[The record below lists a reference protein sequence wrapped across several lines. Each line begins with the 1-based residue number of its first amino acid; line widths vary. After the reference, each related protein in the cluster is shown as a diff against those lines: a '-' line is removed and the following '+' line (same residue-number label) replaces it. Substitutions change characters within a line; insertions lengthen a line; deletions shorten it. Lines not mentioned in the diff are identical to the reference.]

1 MLPRLRSHL
10 PTWRRA
16 LRRRRRV
23 LVGLAVAALVAAVL
37 PSMLPPSVRGADV
50 VVTDVAVE
58 PGTVLTASLLRTVR
72 IAEDLVPDGTAHEI
86 DGVLGRTVRVP
97 LDAGAP
103 VLPGM
108 LESSD
113 AAAVPDGSVLMAVPV
128 PEALVPHLRPG
139 TAIELLP
146 TDPAY
151 LADSG
156 VRARVLEVVPSRA
169 GTSALGGTAAGT
181 AEALVTIERS
191 RAGEVAHALG
201 MGAVVVTVIG

>member
-1 MLPRLRSHL
+1 
-10 PTWRRA
+10 
-16 LRRRRRV
+16 
-23 LVGLAVAALVAAVL
+23 VL

-58 PGTVLTASLLRTVR
+58 PGTELTASHLRTVR

-113 AAAVPDGSVLMAVPV
+113 AAAVPDGSVLIAV
-128 PEALVPHLRPG
+128 PEALVPHRRPG
-139 TAIELLP
+139 TASGLLP